1 MPPRLILSLAAL
13 AALLATGCFTARAA
27 VGPNL
32 ATSGGAGVNA
42 SAGVG
47 MGYNFDGHR
56 AIYAV
61 LNGGVVTDAHTHGQL
76 FDVFSYVD
84 YDLPVPVRVDARLGF
99 RFGRAR
105 YGEEARAQYGA
116 AIAVLPWYHVTRD
129 SHAHSEKGWGDIGP
143 DLDAVRGLGLEV
155 AIDTLPAPGPTERGL
170 TMVTVSVV
178 GDIGTMLAR

>member
-1 MPPRLILSLAAL
+1 MSPRLAPSVAAL

-47 MGYNFDGHR
+47 MGYSFAGHQ

-61 LNGGVVTDAHTHGQL
+61 LNGGVVTDTHAHGQL

-105 YGEEARAQYGA
+105 YGEAARAQYGA
-116 AIAVLPWYHVTRD
+116 AIAVLPWYHLTRS
-129 SHAHSEKGWGDIGP
+129 SHARSEKGWGDIGP

-155 AIDTLPAPGPTERGL
+155 AVDTLPAPGPTERGL